1 MLAFKWVKLDDNATS
16 ANESRLKKTFANYF
30 HNPQME
36 KQLLAIQVKQPFL
49 TRSVNAIL
57 SLYKDPESKA
67 HFMEASLT
75 SD

>member
-1 MLAFKWVKLDDNATS
+1 
-16 ANESRLKKTFANYF
+16 
-30 HNPQME
+30 ME

-75 SD
+75 SDWMNPIYFYDYLY